1 LSQNKFSNLIKQTI
15 LTPLEIEVVNACLLG
30 DGTLSKSGKH
40 YRLRIEHKE
49 KHKEYVEWKFEFL
62 KRLCISNIQYV
73 SAHSS
78 YRFGTVGHPEITKLR
93 QKWYPFKKQIVSDLR
108 LTPLTV
114 AIWFMDDGTRHRN
127 DTVNISVHSFS
138 KASLNILQNKLFEY
152 MIDTTINSDSKGAR
166 LYIKK
171 KSYSNFKRLVKPYII
186 RCMAY
191 KLP

>member
-1 LSQNKFSNLIKQTI
+1 M
-15 LTPLEIEVVNACLLG
+15 
-30 DGTLSKSGKH
+30 
-40 YRLRIEHKE
+40 
-49 KHKEYVEWKFEFL
+49 
-62 KRLCISNIQYV
+62 
-73 SAHSS
+73 
-78 YRFGTVGHPEITKLR
+78 
-93 QKWYPFKKQIVSDLR
+93 
-108 LTPLTV
+108 TV

-138 KASLNILQNKLFEY
+138 KDSLNILQNKLFEY

-171 KSYSNFKRLVKPYII
+171 KSYPNFKKLVKPYII